1 MVQNTFLAMRKMQA
15 VKVLKN
21 KIKLAKWFLKVHVNS
36 ALEPSDGKKKCELF
50 SVSDKIVRIQDRELD
65 DIRT

>member
-1 MVQNTFLAMRKMQA
+1 MLIQLWNQVM
-15 VKVLKN
+15 
-21 KIKLAKWFLKVHVNS
+21 
-36 ALEPSDGKKKCELF
+36 EKKKCELF